1 MQIGV
6 EVSRAVDNRRI
17 FVVHEDE
24 IVRAALQFML
34 HDENEAHEIP
44 SLEEAVRKA
53 AKTPPDLV
61 LLDLG
66 LVWKRGIVVLEE
78 IGQKIPKAKVLLVA
92 ESDDD
97 PDAHACLSLG
107 AHGVMG
113 KPFTVSGVRM
123 KVDAALGRSP
133 SYAAWRASF

>member
-6 EVSRAVDNRRI
+6 EISRALDNRRI

-34 HDENEAHEIP
+34 HDENEAHEVA
-44 SLEEAVRKA
+44 SVEEAFRKA
-53 AKTPPDLV
+53 ANAPPDLV
-61 LLDLG
+61 LLDMA
-66 LVWKRGIVVLEE
+66 LVWKKGIALLEE
-78 IGQKIPKAKVLLVA
+78 FGRKLSKTRVLLVA

-123 KVDAALGRSP
+123 KVDAALGRAP

>member
-6 EVSRAVDNRRI
+6 EVSRALDNRRI
-17 FVVHEDE
+17 FIVHEDE

-34 HDENEAHEIP
+34 HDENEAHEVP
-44 SLEEAVRKA
+44 TLEEAFRKA
-53 AKTPPDLV
+53 AKSSVDLI
-61 LLDLG
+61 LLDMG
-66 LVWKRGIVVLEE
+66 LVWKKGIAVLEE
-78 IGQKIPKAKVLLVA
+78 IGQKIPKARVVLVA

-123 KVDAALGRSP
+123 KVDAALGRHP